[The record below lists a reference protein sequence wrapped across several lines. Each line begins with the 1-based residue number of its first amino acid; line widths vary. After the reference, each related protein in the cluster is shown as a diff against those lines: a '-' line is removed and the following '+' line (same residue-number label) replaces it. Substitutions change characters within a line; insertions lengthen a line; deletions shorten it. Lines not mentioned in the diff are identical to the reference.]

1 MVDYSNQLFNY
12 LAENYKGNIIVQNI
26 QIPSSFPTVTI
37 DETSNIDVDLDSDS
51 PRYARVEYRVQVFTT
66 GDSKRTDARDIFSQI
81 DILLQKY
88 LRKISYTTTPEIYNS
103 DVYCIEVTYRG
114 VVDSNGTFYKGDE

>member
-1 MVDYSNQLFNY
+1 MIDYSNQIFNY

-37 DETSNIDVDLDSDS
+37 DETSNIDVNLDSDS
-51 PRYARVEYRVQVFTT
+51 AKYARVEYRVQVFTT
-66 GDSKRTDARDIFSQI
+66 GDSKRTDARDIFLQI
-81 DILLQKY
+81 DTLLQKY

>member
-51 PRYARVEYRVQVFTT
+51 AKYARVEYRVQVFTT
-66 GDSKRTDARDIFSQI
+66 GDSKRTDARDIFSKI
-81 DILLQKY
+81 DTLLQKY

>member
-1 MVDYSNQLFNY
+1 MVEYSNEIFNY

-51 PRYARVEYRVQVFTT
+51 AKYARVEYRVQVFTT
-66 GDSKRTDARDIFSQI
+66 GDSKRTDARDIFLQI
-81 DILLQKY
+81 DNLLQKY

>member
-1 MVDYSNQLFNY
+1 MIDYSNHIFNY

-51 PRYARVEYRVQVFTT
+51 AKYARVEYRVQVFTT
-66 GDSKRTDARDIFSQI
+66 GDSKRTDARDIFIQI
-81 DILLQKY
+81 DTLLQKY

>member
-37 DETSNIDVDLDSDS
+37 DETSNIDVDIDSDS

-81 DILLQKY
+81 DTLLQKY

>member
-1 MVDYSNQLFNY
+1 MIDYSNQLFNY

-51 PRYARVEYRVQVFTT
+51 AKYARVEYRVQVFTT
-66 GDSKRTDARDIFSQI
+66 GDSKRTDARDIFLQI
-81 DILLQKY
+81 DTLLQKY

>member
-1 MVDYSNQLFNY
+1 MIDYSNHIFNY

-51 PRYARVEYRVQVFTT
+51 AKYARVEYRVQVFTT
-66 GDSKRTDARDIFSQI
+66 GDSKRTDARDIFLQI
-81 DILLQKY
+81 DTLLQKY

>member
-1 MVDYSNQLFNY
+1 MIDYSNQLFNY

-37 DETSNIDVDLDSDS
+37 DETSNIDVDLDSDGS
-51 PRYARVEYRVQVFTT
+51 KYARVEYRVQVFTT
-66 GDSKRTDARDIFSQI
+66 GDSKRTDARDIFLQI
-81 DILLQKY
+81 DTLLQKY

>member
-1 MVDYSNQLFNY
+1 MIDYSNQLFNY

-37 DETSNIDVDLDSDS
+37 DETSNINVDLDSDS
-51 PRYARVEYRVQVFTT
+51 AKYARVEYRVQVFTT
-66 GDSKRTDARDIFSQI
+66 GDSKRTDARDIFIQI
-81 DILLQKY
+81 DTLLQKY

>member
-51 PRYARVEYRVQVFTT
+51 AKYARVEYRVQVFTT

-81 DILLQKY
+81 DTLLQKY

>member
-1 MVDYSNQLFNY
+1 MIDYSNQLFNY

-51 PRYARVEYRVQVFTT
+51 AKYARVEYRVQVFTT
-66 GDSKRTDARDIFSQI
+66 GDSKRTDARDIFIQI
-81 DILLQKY
+81 DTLLQKY